1 MSGDRTDDK
10 VASIMYCYSSNE
22 CMDRSSYGSLA
33 ISCNT
38 AEFSAV
44 VLTTYC
50 TPLTSLPFLRY
61 NRLST
66 FAVANSF
73 TAYLIYVLYGAQN
86 GKTKIEV
93 IKVHF

>member
-66 FAVANSF
+66 FAVATFICSAKF
-73 TAYLIYVLYGAQN
+73 Y
-86 GKTKIEV
+86 
-93 IKVHF
+93 